1 MVRAEFFALNK
12 LELEYDR
19 IDAMLYTGQLTGLG
33 TEQGINANRMGIWCT
48 LKVWRLEMSTSISS
62 NYEGMISAYF
72 AQRKYRLLSIKNAGV
87 RSLMTPFLWFLFPYS
102 LSMFFKRI
110 CFSRFVLDVTITVVE
125 LQIRCICLS
134 FSCVWKKRGA
144 LIR

>member
-87 RSLMTPFLWFLFPYS
+87 RSLMTSFLWFLFFILYRRS
-102 LSMFFKRI
+102 LKEYVFLVSSWTSPSLLLSYRSASFV
-110 CFSRFVLDVTITVVE
+110 FSFPT
-125 LQIRCICLS
+125 
-134 FSCVWKKRGA
+134 FGKKGG
-144 LIR
+144 L

>member
-12 LELEYDR
+12 LELGYDR
-19 IDAMLYTGQLTGLG
+19 IDARLYTGQLKGLG
-33 TEQGINANRMGIWCT
+33 TEQGINANRIGIWCT

-87 RSLMTPFLWFLFPYS
+87 RSLMTPFL
-102 LSMFFKRI
+102 
-110 CFSRFVLDVTITVVE
+110 
-125 LQIRCICLS
+125 
-134 FSCVWKKRGA
+134 
-144 LIR
+144 